1 MHVIFLLIVVMPFQG
16 GLANTKERMKRQLGN
31 VSPTIIMKQ
40 IRKDQT
46 LENTC
51 KGQSGGEYIA
61 ASNINQFENC
71 TIVNGNLKIV
81 EASFAGDTQYKIPG
95 VTVADLQIL
104 KSVQEVTG
112 YIMIQSN
119 DTNFRNLSFLSNLEV
134 IHGREVDAG

>member
-31 VSPTIIMKQ
+31 VSPT
-40 IRKDQT
+40 
-46 LENTC
+46 TC